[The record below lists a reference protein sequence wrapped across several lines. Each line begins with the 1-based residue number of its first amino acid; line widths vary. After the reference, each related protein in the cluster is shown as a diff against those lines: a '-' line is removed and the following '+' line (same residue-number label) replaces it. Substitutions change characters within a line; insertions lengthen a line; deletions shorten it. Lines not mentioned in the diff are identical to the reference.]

1 MQGLCR
7 VLCIVCRVFLFPPLF
22 TYIVVIAPETVSVP
36 GGNSSR
42 CIDKRKEG
50 NEEGGEEKGKGQKIG
65 FKIGKGKGGTIG

>member
-7 VLCIVCRVFLFPPLF
+7 VLCIVCRVFLFSLLF
-22 TYIVVIAPETVSVP
+22 TYIVVIATETVNGP

-42 CIDKRKEG
+42 SIDKRKEG
-50 NEEGGEEKGKGQKIG
+50 DEEGGEEKGKGQKMG

>member
-1 MQGLCR
+1 MYSLQS
-7 VLCIVCRVFLFPPLF
+7 FF
-22 TYIVVIAPETVSVP
+22 VSPFIYVYSSHCAGNCQRS

-50 NEEGGEEKGKGQKIG
+50 NEEGGEEKRKGQEMG